1 MSDEMP
7 DYTPRQ
13 QPPERKG
20 LSTGCLVSLVV
31 VAIILLVFGLCVG
44 VFSTMGA

>member
-1 MSDEMP
+1 MSDEIPEYMA
-7 DYTPRQ
+7 RQ

-31 VAIILLVFGLCVG
+31 VAIILLVFGLCVAAL
-44 VFSTMGA
+44 STGGA